1 MPSPTRQQTPT
12 YTDFIAFMQQMQKD
26 QQNFQKN
33 MVDMIRTLTSS
44 NVSSQASSPS
54 IDVYGLLMNEIESF
68 NYDADGTSTFDDWL
82 CPRMKKCRF
91 TPPAIVRGMGQGS
104 DDARPRHLNINLDD
118 SPRKSH
124 FRKPK
129 MREHT

>member
-12 YTDFIAFMQQMQKD
+12 YNDFIAFMHQMQKEQQDARKD

-33 MVDMIRTLTSS
+33 MVDMIKTLTSS

-68 NYDADGTSTFDDWL
+68 NYDADGTSTFDDWFKRHGVTINERGKSL
-82 CPRMKKCRF
+82 TNDIKRNLIIEVNSLGF
-91 TPPAIVRGMGQGS
+91 TLIC
-104 DDARPRHLNINLDD
+104 
-118 SPRKSH
+118 
-124 FRKPK
+124 
-129 MREHT
+129 E